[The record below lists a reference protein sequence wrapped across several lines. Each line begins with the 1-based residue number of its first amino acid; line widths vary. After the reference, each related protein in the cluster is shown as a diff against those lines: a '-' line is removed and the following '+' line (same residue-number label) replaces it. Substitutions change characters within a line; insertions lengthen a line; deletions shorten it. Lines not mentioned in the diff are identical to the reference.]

1 MLTTLTYIIYI
12 ALSIGITVYVSR
24 TLSKNGL
31 PFLVDG
37 FAGKTTLAESTNHL
51 LVVGFYLINL
61 GFVLLRMQTNI
72 EINNVNELIV
82 YQASGLG
89 LVLLILGAMHFF
101 NMLVIHRFV
110 RSIQS
115 RPNNSTANNFYESN
129 SRSTF

>member
-1 MLTTLTYIIYI
+1 MLTTLTYVIYI
-12 ALSIGITVYVSR
+12 TLSIGITVYVSR

-37 FAGKTTLAESTNHL
+37 FAGNKVLAESTNHL

-61 GFVLLRMQTNI
+61 GFVLLRMRTGI
-72 EINNVNELIV
+72 VITDINELII
-82 YQASGLG
+82 YQTSGLG

-110 RSIQS
+110 RSIRTRHSYSGEQDHI
-115 RPNNSTANNFYESN
+115 ESM
-129 SRSTF
+129 

>member
-1 MLTTLTYIIYI
+1 MLTTATFITYITISI
-12 ALSIGITVYVSR
+12 AITVYVSQ

-31 PFLVDG
+31 PFLMDG
-37 FAGKTTLAESTNHL
+37 FRGNTSLAESTNHL

-61 GFVLLRMQTNI
+61 GFVLLRMQTNVHI
-72 EINNVNELIV
+72 ATINELII

-110 RSIQS
+110 RGLR
-115 RPNNSTANNFYESN
+115 RPNVEPGK
-129 SRSTF
+129 